1 MTSKLRNQLI
11 AFLAVVVILGGGL
24 ALDLRNHGKVWNF
37 AWSVTGE
44 EEPIAQM
51 RGVIDWLV
59 SQMRAKPDTRPMVAI
74 DHVTENPY
82 GINAFFWLEADPAKI
97 EDQMR
102 MIADAGFA
110 WVRHQFP
117 WEDIEID
124 GRGQFTDSRNDI
136 DGDGE
141 PDTID
146 AFLKYDRIV
155 DLAEKY
161 GLQIQARLDNP
172 PAWSRSRPLEETGAF
187 APPDDIQDFV
197 NYAVAVA
204 EHYKGRIRYYQVWN
218 EPNIYPE
225 WGNQPVDPEAYTELL
240 CRTYDALK
248 AVDPD
253 IVVISGALAPTVQLD
268 YVALSDFVFLERM
281 YAAGAGECFDIL
293 SMQGYGLNSGPTDR
307 RMRTTTVNVGRNQY
321 MRGIMVANGDEHK
334 PIWISEA
341 AWNSVPSEE
350 EHPEPIDARYN
361 FGQVTQEQAA
371 RYMPL
376 LYQRAQEEWRWVG
389 VINYWFFT
397 RPSDAES
404 NQSFY
409 YFRMVE
415 PDYQPENDPPFE
427 PLPVYDA
434 MNEFIRRRPYAAILY
449 PGVYQAEHWAIRR
462 PNYAQ
467 IIALDDAQFGEAIET
482 TWLSI
487 PLKCAP
493 GDEVIIRWRGESL
506 DIGGNLAFSGLDFD
520 LRHDQDE
527 PHSDP
532 PVERNGWKLTRV
544 TYGLFPACSNS
555 LDIRLL
561 YVSSDTPIIIDS
573 ITFIDRTYE
582 VWTYPLLVIGLVGG
596 GMLMLSIVN
605 GMRIRRRR
613 RRAPVKTRIHRRR
626 RVS

>member
-1 MTSKLRNQLI
+1 MSGKFRNQLV
-11 AFLAVVVILGGGL
+11 AFVAVVVILGGL
-24 ALDLRNHGKVWNF
+24 ALDLRNHGRVWNF

-59 SQMRAKPDTRPMVAI
+59 TQMRAKPDTRPMVTI

-146 AFLKYDRIV
+146 AFRKYDRIV
-155 DLAEKY
+155 ALAEKY

-187 APPDDIQDFV
+187 APPDDLQDFV

-218 EPNIYPE
+218 EPNIFPE

-268 YVALSDFVFLERM
+268 FVALSDFVFLERM

-321 MRGIMVANGDEHK
+321 IRGIMVANGDEHK

-376 LYQRAQEEWRWVG
+376 LYQRAQEEWRWIG

-404 NQSFY
+404 DQSFY

-434 MNEFIRRRPYAAILY
+434 MKDYIRNRPPILY
-449 PGVYQAEHWAIRR
+449 PGVYQAEHWAIGRADGAR
-462 PNYAQ
+462 IVAM
-467 IIALDDAQFGEAIET
+467 DDAQFGEAVET
-482 TWLSI
+482 TQLSMQ
-487 PLKCAP
+487 LNCAV
-493 GDEVIIRWRGESL
+493 GDEVVIRWRGE
-506 DIGGNLAFSGLDFD
+506 NLEVGKPIDFGSF
-520 LRHDQDE
+520 LQDE

-532 PVERNGWKLTRV
+532 PIERNGWNLTRV
-544 TYGLFPACSNS
+544 TYDLYPPCGKSHNTRLLS
-555 LDIRLL
+555 LD
-561 YVSSDTPIIIDS
+561 SDTPIIIDS
-573 ITFIDRTYE
+573 ITLVDRTFE
-582 VWTYPLLVIGLVGG
+582 VWIYPILVIGLVSA
-596 GMLMLSIVN
+596 GMLILSLVN
-605 GMRIRRRR
+605 GVEIRRRR
-613 RRAPVKTRIHRRR
+613 RRAPARTRIHRRR
-626 RVS
+626 RRHAAQ